1 MGTLE
6 TVTARK
12 AGSARPVARAIIR
25 LLLLGV
31 LPIAVLVTAAHY
43 WVASGR
49 YISTD
54 NAYIKANLIA
64 ISAEVSGRVDS
75 VYVAENT
82 PVKAGQKLFSIDSE
96 PFRIE
101 LARARAE
108 LDKVR
113 NLIVALR
120 ADHRQAQ
127 MELKEARA
135 DVAYFKR
142 VQRRFAALARRG
154 NASKAKLDEAD
165 RNVNTSRQRA
175 SALRQKTLR
184 ILARLTGATD
194 GSIENHPEYL
204 EAKANRDEAELSL
217 RRTTVSAPV
226 DGYVGRLKLQAGEYV
241 TAGETM
247 LPLIESGASWIEAN
261 LKETQ
266 LTHIAVGQ
274 RARIV
279 LDAFPD
285 HTWEATVNSISPST
299 GAELSILPPQNA
311 SGNWVKVVQRIPV
324 RLKIGDVH
332 PSITLRSGM
341 TVSVAID
348 TERKPTLV
356 DLIGEAL
363 AWKSESE

>member
-1 MGTLE
+1 M
-6 TVTARK
+6 
-12 AGSARPVARAIIR
+12 ARALIR
-25 LLLLGV
+25 LVLLGV
-31 LPIAVLVTAAHY
+31 LPVAVLITAAHY

-49 YISTD
+49 YVATD
-54 NAYIKANLIA
+54 NAYVKANLIA
-64 ISAEVSGRVDS
+64 ISAEVSGRVAK
-75 VYVAENT
+75 VHVGENT
-82 PVKAGQKLFSIDSE
+82 PVKAGQKLFSIDPE

-113 NLIVALR
+113 NQIVALH

-135 DVAYFKR
+135 DLAYFKR
-142 VQRRFAALARRG
+142 VHNRFAALARRG

-165 RNVNTSRQRA
+165 RNVDTSRQRA

-184 ILARLTGATD
+184 ILARLGGTAD
-194 GSIENHPEYL
+194 GSIETHPEYL
-204 EAKANRDEAELSL
+204 EARANRDEAELAL
-217 RRTTVSAPV
+217 RRTTVTAPV
-226 DGYVGRLKLQAGEYV
+226 DGFVGRLKLQAGEYV
-241 TAGETM
+241 TAGQTM

-285 HTWEATVNSISPST
+285 HTWEATVSSISPST
-299 GAELSILPPQNA
+299 GAELSVLPPQNA
-311 SGNWVKVVQRIPV
+311 SGNWVKVVQRVPV
-324 RLKIGDVH
+324 RLEIGDVH

-341 TVSVAID
+341 TVSVSID
-348 TERKPTLV
+348 TERKPSLV
-356 DLIGEAL
+356 DVIGEAL
-363 AWKSESE
+363 AWKRKGE

>member
-1 MGTLE
+1 M
-6 TVTARK
+6 ARTM
-12 AGSARPVARAIIR
+12 IR
-25 LLLLGV
+25 LVLLGV
-31 LPIAVLVTAAHY
+31 LPVAALVTAAHY

-49 YISTD
+49 YVTTD

-64 ISAEVSGRVDS
+64 ISAEVSGRVDQ
-75 VYVAENT
+75 VFVAENT
-82 PVKAGQKLFSIDSE
+82 PVEAGQKLFSIDPE

-101 LARARAE
+101 LSRAQAE
-108 LDKVR
+108 LDKIR

-120 ADHRQAQ
+120 ADYRQSE

-135 DVAYFKR
+135 DIAYFNR
-142 VQRRFAALARRG
+142 VQRRYSALAQRG
-154 NASKAKLDEAD
+154 HASKAKLDEAD
-165 RNVNTSRQRA
+165 RNFDTSRQRA

-184 ILARLTGATD
+184 ILARLG
-194 GSIENHPEYL
+194 GSITGPIERHPEYL
-204 EAKANRDEAELSL
+204 EAKANRDEAELAL

-226 DGYVGRLKLQAGEYV
+226 DGYIGRLKLQAGEYV

-266 LTHIAVGQ
+266 LTHVAVGQ

-285 HTWEATVNSISPST
+285 HAWDATVNSISPST

-324 RLKIGDVH
+324 RLEIGAVH
-332 PSITLRSGM
+332 PSITLRAGM
-341 TVSVAID
+341 TVSVSID
-348 TERKPTLV
+348 TERKPTL
-356 DLIGEAL
+356 IGVIGNAL
-363 AWKSESE
+363 AWKSERE

>member
-1 MGTLE
+1 M
-6 TVTARK
+6 
-12 AGSARPVARAIIR
+12 IR
-25 LLLLGV
+25 LVLLGV
-31 LPIAVLVTAAHY
+31 LPIAALVTAAHY

-49 YISTD
+49 YITTD

-64 ISAEVSGRVDS
+64 ISAEVSGRVDQ
-75 VYVAENT
+75 VFVAENT
-82 PVKAGQKLFSIDSE
+82 PVEAGQKLFSIDPE

-101 LARARAE
+101 LSRAQAE
-108 LDKVR
+108 LDKIR

-120 ADHRQAQ
+120 ADYRQSE

-135 DVAYFKR
+135 DIAYFNR
-142 VQRRFAALARRG
+142 VQRRYSALAQRG
-154 NASKAKLDEAD
+154 HASKAKLDEAD
-165 RNVNTSRQRA
+165 RNFDTSRQRA

-184 ILARLTGATD
+184 ILARLG
-194 GSIENHPEYL
+194 GSITGPIERHPEYL
-204 EAKANRDEAELSL
+204 GAKANRDEAELAL

-226 DGYVGRLKLQAGEYV
+226 DGYIGRLKLQAGEYV

-266 LTHIAVGQ
+266 LTHVAVGQ

-285 HTWEATVNSISPST
+285 HAWDATVNSISPST
-299 GAELSILPPQNA
+299 GAELAILPPQNA

-324 RLKIGDVH
+324 RLQIGTVH

-341 TVSVAID
+341 TVSVSID
-348 TERKPTLV
+348 TERKPTL
-356 DLIGEAL
+356 IGVIGDAL
-363 AWKSESE
+363 AWKSERE

>member
-1 MGTLE
+1 MARTL
-6 TVTARK
+6 
-12 AGSARPVARAIIR
+12 IR
-25 LLLLGV
+25 LLLLVV
-31 LPIAVLVTAAHY
+31 LPVAALVTGAHY

-49 YISTD
+49 YIATD
-54 NAYIKANLIA
+54 NAYIKANLVA
-64 ISAEVSGRVDS
+64 ISAEVSGRVDQ
-75 VYVAENT
+75 VFVAENT
-82 PVKAGQKLFSIDSE
+82 PVKAGQKLFSIDPE

-108 LDKVR
+108 LDKIR

-120 ADHRQAQ
+120 ADHRQAE
-127 MELKEARA
+127 MELKEARS

-142 VQRRFAALARRG
+142 VQNRFAALARRG

-175 SALRQKTLR
+175 SAFRQKTLR
-184 ILARLTGATD
+184 ILARLGGATT
-194 GSIENHPEYL
+194 GSIEIHPEYL
-204 EAKANRDEAELSL
+204 EARANQDEAELAL

-226 DGYVGRLKLQAGEYV
+226 DGHVGRLKLQAGEYV

-247 LPLIESGASWIEAN
+247 LPLIQSGASWIEAN

-266 LTHIAVGQ
+266 LTHIVVGQ
-274 RARIV
+274 HARIV

-285 HTWEATVNSISPST
+285 HAWDATVNSISPST

-324 RLKIGDVH
+324 RLKIGAVH
-332 PSITLRSGM
+332 PSITLRAGM
-341 TVSVAID
+341 TVSISID
-348 TERKPTLV
+348 TGRNPSLIDV
-356 DLIGEAL
+356 IGEAL
-363 AWKSESE
+363 AWKSERE